1 MGNRKHIQDW
11 DEDMNPPSKTVVA
24 ELSKPLKTWF
34 SPRIYGLDKI
44 EAERP
49 ALYVSNH
56 SVLGVTDG
64 FFLGVE
70 MYLQK
75 DIMLRPLVDDLHNE
89 VPFWR
94 QLIRNIGMVPAS
106 REKCSQ
112 LMQNGAHVLVFP
124 GGRREVCKQKGEA
137 YQLIWRN
144 RLGFVHMAVE
154 HGYDIIPV
162 ATIGAE
168 ELFDIMVDSKDIM
181 RSPLGAWLQN
191 SGIADRYFH
200 GGENMPPIVKGLGN
214 TFLPRP
220 ERHYIQIGDRIPT
233 AHFDKRTDDEALL
246 LGIRKEVEGA
256 FDVMF
261 EDLKAYRN
269 NDADE
274 EWWRWLLKKL

>member
-1 MGNRKHIQDW
+1 MGNRKHLPDW
-11 DEDMNPPSKTVVA
+11 DEDFNPPSKAMVE

-34 SPRIYGLDKI
+34 SPKIYGLDKI
-44 EAERP
+44 EADRP

-89 VPFWR
+89 IPFWR
-94 QLIRNIGMVPAS
+94 QLIRNVGMVPAS
-106 REKCSQ
+106 RERCGS
-112 LMQNGAHVLVFP
+112 LMDAGAHVLVFP

-144 RLGFVHMAVE
+144 RTGFVHMAVE

-168 ELFDIMVDSKDIM
+168 EVFDIWVDSKEIM
-181 RSPLGAWLQN
+181 RSPLGAWLHN
-191 SGIADRYFH
+191 TGIADRFLH
-200 GGENMPPIVKGLGN
+200 GGENLPPLVRGVGN
-214 TFLPRP
+214 TILPKP
-220 ERHYIQIGDRIPT
+220 ERHYIQIGDRIST
-233 AHFDKRTDDEALL
+233 AKFEKQTDDEALL
-246 LGIRKEVEGA
+246 MGIRHEVEGA
-256 FDVMF
+256 FETMF
-261 EDLKAYRN
+261 EGLKGHRK
-269 NDADE
+269 NDTDE